1 MKGSQARSL
10 WNRADPQQH
19 ASSENHPASSR
30 DGLTLRAFLIGLVLC
45 VFLGVALT
53 HNRMVVQGPFMGNYF
68 MDRGVLFVFFVL
80 VLAVNPLAASL
91 KRRYALG
98 RGELLAIYV
107 MLLFLMPAWKMTK
120 ALLGFMTGV
129 TYYASPEMRHLEA
142 VLPNALPWLSIL
154 DTQAVRGLYDGLPAG
169 DPVPWWTW
177 VVPMWSWGSFLVV
190 LYVVLICLAV
200 LMRKQWEEHERF
212 AFPIMQVPLEMS
224 EAGARKVGPLFRNR
238 MMWAGFAVPFLIGL
252 LNGLQRYYY
261 SLPRI
266 PLRTVIW
273 IFRRAIPLHIGLHFA
288 ILGYSYFVNTDVS
301 LSIWVFNVISKI
313 VRGILAVLG
322 AERYNVSGVV
332 GRFSSQGHASLALM
346 GLGYMVILAAYSLW
360 VGREHL
366 RQVAAKVL
374 GRPSGADDSNEVMS
388 YRTAVIG
395 IGGGTLYLGCW
406 LYQAGM
412 SPPVILVLF
421 ASCFVVFLV
430 MARIVSET
438 GFVTAYSPINPAE
451 FAVCMV
457 GSSAFSPAGL
467 VTLGFGYAWTM
478 TRTSTLMPRAA
489 GALWLAR
496 RIPRKRGLV
505 WAMGLALAVGLITAS
520 TMTLKLGYAH
530 GGLNLDRHFLDYAR
544 LPFDA
549 FVGRRMLEPSPI
561 FTRGFLYLG
570 MGGAIAALIA
580 AMRARFVWWPLHPI
594 ALPVSTIAYT
604 DYFFINVLL
613 AWGVKS
619 LVLKFGGARLY
630 RSTRPFFMGIILGEA
645 VCTGLWIAVDYFTGT
660 VSNMFFPYA

>member
-1 MKGSQARSL
+1 MNRERSL
-10 WNRADPQQH
+10 H
-19 ASSENHPASSR
+19 APDEDVR
-30 DGLTLRAFLIGLVLC
+30 DGLTPRAFLIGLALC
-45 VFLGVALT
+45 GFLGLVLPY
-53 HNRMVVQGPFMGNYF
+53 NRMVIQGRWLNAYF
-68 MDRGVLFVFFVL
+68 IDRGALVLLFFLVLF
-80 VLAVNPLAASL
+80 ANPLLAALRKRFAL
-91 KRRYALG
+91 K

-107 MLLFLMPAWKMTK
+107 MFLFLLPVSQMVKH
-120 ALLGFMTGV
+120 LISYLTGV
-129 TYYASPEMRHLEA
+129 TYYATPERRDLEA
-142 VLPNALPWLSIL
+142 VLPNIVPWTAPG
-154 DTQAVRGLYDGLPAG
+154 DAEVVRGLYEGLPDG
-169 DPVPWWTW
+169 VPPPWEAWF
-177 VVPMWSWGSFLVV
+177 VPLVSWGAFLLV
-190 LYVVLICLAV
+190 LLGVLICLAV
-200 LMRKQWEEHERF
+200 IVRKQWEDHERF

-224 EAGARKVGPLFRNR
+224 ETGNGRLGRLFRSR
-238 MMWAGFAVPFLIGL
+238 LMWAGFAIPFVIGSINALHHYFHTVPRIGL
-252 LNGLQRYYY
+252 
-261 SLPRI
+261 
-266 PLRTVIW
+266 VHDIW
-273 IFRRAIPLHIGLHFA
+273 IFNGTTPLRLRLHFA

-346 GLGYMVILAAYSLW
+346 GMGYMVILAAYSLW

-366 RQVAAKVL
+366 RHVAAKVL
-374 GRPSGADDSNEVMS
+374 GRPSGADDSNEVMP

-478 TRTSTLMPRAA
+478 TRTSTLMPRAV

-570 MGGAIAALIA
+570 MGGAIAALLA
-580 AMRARFVWWPLHPI
+580 AMRARFVWWPLHPV

-619 LVLKFGGARLY
+619 LVLRFGGARLY

>member
-1 MKGSQARSL
+1 
-10 WNRADPQQH
+10 
-19 ASSENHPASSR
+19 
-30 DGLTLRAFLIGLVLC
+30 
-45 VFLGVALT
+45 
-53 HNRMVVQGPFMGNYF
+53 MGNYF

-80 VLAVNPLAASL
+80 VLAVNPLAAAL
-91 KRRYALG
+91 RRRFALG

-107 MLLFLMPAWKMTK
+107 MLLFLMPAWKMAK

-142 VLPNALPWLSIL
+142 VLPYALPWLSIL
-154 DTQAVRGLYDGLPAG
+154 DTDAVRGLYDGLPAG
-169 DPVPWWTW
+169 DPAPWWAW

-190 LYVVLICLAV
+190 LYIVLVCLAV

-224 EAGARKVGPLFRNR
+224 EAGARRVGPLFRSR
-238 MMWAGFAVPFLIGL
+238 VMWGGFAVPFLIGV

-301 LSIWVFNVISKI
+301 LSIWVFNVLSKI
-313 VRGILAVLG
+313 VRGVLAVLG

-346 GLGYMVILAAYSLW
+346 GMGYMVVLAAYSLW

-366 RQVAAKVL
+366 RQVAASAM
-374 GRPSGADDSNEVMS
+374 GRPSQADDSGEVMS
-388 YRTAVIG
+388 YRAALTG
-395 IGGGTLYLGCW
+395 IGGGTLYLGGW

-457 GSSAFSPAGL
+457 GSSAFSPPGL

-496 RIPRKRGLV
+496 RIPRTKGLV

-549 FVGRRMLEPSPI
+549 FVGRRMLEPSPV

-570 MGGAIAALIA
+570 LGAAIAALLA
-580 AMRARFVWWPLHPI
+580 AMRARFVWWPLHPV

-604 DYFFINVLL
+604 DYFFINVFL
-613 AWGVKS
+613 AWGIKS
-619 LVLKFGGARLY
+619 LVLRFGGARLY

-645 VCTGLWIAVDYFTGT
+645 VCTGLWIAVDSFTGT